1 MDNALQHGVN
11 GTNYRDGRGTSRQ
24 NVQGNTEA
32 KRQPEVSQQVGINL
46 DLFSTSQTKH
56 RIKSHKSKN
65 SDRRIYDECSNNAP
79 YFGYQ
84 IEGKRWGIVQGCCND
99 WTCPRCGQ
107 QRARE
112 EYGRIVS
119 GAREIGKRSKLYMLT
134 ITCEGEGLSVQEA
147 ENNYL
152 VWTNRLVSSLRV
164 QTKRNSQEWAYAS
177 VTERQDRG
185 HPHSHYLTT
194 YCPPDA
200 VLVKKDQWKSSI
212 EKGRGYVARH
222 DTLQSAILEQA
233 SIRAGLGWVYDL
245 SELRSVEGASRYVAK
260 YLFKETIFT
269 TVWPK
274 GWRRV
279 RYSQNWP
286 KLPDVN
292 TDAIILL
299 SNDDWERLARVALVV
314 ITKDNGARKTAQK
327 KLSHADVII
336 Q

>member
-1 MDNALQHGVN
+1 MDNALQHGIN

-24 NVQGNTEA
+24 NVQGNRET
-32 KRQPEVSQQVGINL
+32 KRQPEISQQVGINL
-46 DLFSTSQTKH
+46 DLFSTSQTKQG
-56 RIKSHKSKN
+56 SNPHKSTN

-79 YFGYQ
+79 YFCYE
-84 IEGKRWGIVQGCCND
+84 IAGKHWGIVQGCCND

-112 EYGRIVS
+112 EYGRIVA
-119 GAREIGKRSKLYMLT
+119 GARALGKDHKLYMLT
-134 ITCEGEGLSVQEA
+134 ITCKGKEMDYETAQNG
-147 ENNYL
+147 YL
-152 VWTNRLVSSLRV
+152 EWTNRLLTRLRMAS
-164 QTKRNSQEWAYAS
+164 KRAGNLWAYAS
-177 VTERQDRG
+177 VTERQTRQ
-185 HPHSHYLTT
+185 HPHSHFLTT
-194 YCPPDA
+194 FCPDDTIP
-200 VLVKKDQWKSSI
+200 VKKGEQKYFYTQ
-212 EKGRGYVARH
+212 ETTFRAKH
-222 DTLQSAILEQA
+222 NTLQTRSLELACNQC
-233 SIRAGLGWVYDL
+233 GLGWQYDL
-245 SELRSVEGASRYVAK
+245 SELESIEGASRYVAK
-260 YLFKETIFT
+260 YLFKDTVFS

-286 KLPDVN
+286 KLPELK

-314 ITKDNGARKTAQK
+314 ITKDNGARKTAQR